1 MKLKK
6 KTSGFTLIEL
16 MIVVAIIGILAAIAI
31 PNFIRYQLRSKS
43 SEARTN
49 IGGIKTGEESF
60 RATYDNYADI
70 AATPAATGP
79 GTKTAWP
86 TPAADACPATCSRD
100 PANIPNCNTFSC
112 IGFAPAGQ
120 VYYQYDTGTVLA
132 AAGVPP
138 AFSISAEADL
148 DADGTTGPY
157 CFATD
162 VDGDQVGDVACAFA
176 GNLCGALA
184 NVVSEVVECSPNIY

>member
-70 AATPAATGP
+70 VATPAAQPP
-79 GTKTAWP
+79 GSKTAWP
-86 TPAADACPATCSRD
+86 TPAADACQATCSRNVIAD
-100 PANIPNCNTFSC
+100 CDTFSC

-120 VYYQYDTGTVLA
+120 VYYQYDTATVLA
-132 AAGVPP
+132 AAATPP
-138 AFSISAEADL
+138 AFSISAQSDL
-148 DADGTTGPY
+148 DADGTVGPY

-162 VDGDQVGDVACAFA
+162 VDGDLTGDVACAFP
-176 GNLCGALA
+176 GNLCGTLT